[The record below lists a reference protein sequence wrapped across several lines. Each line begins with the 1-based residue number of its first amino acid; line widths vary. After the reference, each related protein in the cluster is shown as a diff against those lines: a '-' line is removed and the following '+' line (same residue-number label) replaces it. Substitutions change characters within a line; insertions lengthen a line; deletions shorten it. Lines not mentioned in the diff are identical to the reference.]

1 MGLLRKKV
9 SKFSLKAAKED
20 TNRPPTPP
28 PQLPPLPGHIL
39 RQEQQQQQQAKD
51 VAAGPSQQHQHHQH
65 QHQQRRRSRSLWSGS
80 DEARLAAGSR
90 LGRRGSLS
98 ATPEPGGAQ
107 PWRSREAWLALH
119 QSPVGAAAAVP
130 TLPVPF
136 GPGGDMP
143 GWRSRGATGG
153 GFFGTAAELDN
164 TIVRNSENSNSDGRR
179 TPVPGTPSRRLRS
192 SPSVPSLAPSPSKLG
207 RLEFAAPPMPSTPSP
222 ARSSPFTP
230 RAMRRRSRSVDS
242 MAAFASPAFE
252 FSTPTEGPSA
262 NSSMLVTPPSA
273 GPTPSLVHSAAERLS
288 PPVHASPLID
298 DHAGSVLER
307 VDSTSS
313 SSDDSEEVIRQAPS
327 TPSRPSRAPARA
339 LPAVPVHALSE
350 DGHVQQHVPPPAFA
364 PRTTSLPSRGRASS
378 VSSSVPTV
386 VPVPVVQ
393 QAVVAQV
400 EGESE
405 TDAEEVD
412 ADGDVIDFSR
422 PAPPPAA
429 HATRPRY
436 SGPSSSSHGHGYP
449 TSSHGHGYPTSSHG
463 HGSLP
468 PSAMPANMVPTP
480 QHAQMYP
487 TAIPIESNPRPPTR
501 TGSSS
506 SYRSH
511 RTGGGPPSR
520 SASSAGHSDRDP
532 HANAVPHTPQAI
544 AHAVNVWRQKSKG
557 KEGREEAEKAMSAAR
572 PPSTD
577 GASRHTRRVPSFGSI
592 RPRASRA
599 DRIEAAMRKQA
610 PGGAEHWAADDKV
623 EPHVAADPFAHA
635 GAWEAPNTYSVYGGI
650 NEFEPPAPIQTE
662 PLFKPPTRLPQLGA
676 RPTTP
681 QMGARPTTPQ
691 MHHQQLRPT
700 TPQMHHPRS
709 MTPQMHHRPTTPQ
722 MHHPPTTPHM
732 QRPSALPYLPQQGH
746 YIPSQGQGHY
756 IPAHRAQ
763 RMQQQQPVGGQG
775 GWI

>member
-39 RQEQQQQQQAKD
+39 RQEQQQQAKD
-51 VAAGPSQQHQHHQH
+51 SAAGPSQQQQ
-65 QHQQRRRSRSLWSGS
+65 QQQRRRSRSLWSGS

-98 ATPEPGGAQ
+98 ATPEPGGGAQ

-143 GWRSRGATGG
+143 GWRSRGAPGG

-164 TIVRNSENSNSDGRR
+164 TIVRNSENSDGRR
-179 TPVPGTPSRRLRS
+179 TPVPGTPSRRLRT

-207 RLEFAAPPMPSTPSP
+207 RLEFAAAPPVPSTPSP
-222 ARSSPFTP
+222 ARSTPFTP

-252 FSTPTEGPSA
+252 FSTPTEGASA
-262 NSSMLVTPPSA
+262 NSSLLVTPPSA

-288 PPVHASPLID
+288 PPVQASPLID

-313 SSDDSEEVIRQAPS
+313 SSDESEEHIRPAPS

-339 LPAVPVHALSE
+339 LPAVPVHAYSE
-350 DGHVQQHVPPPAFA
+350 DGHVQQQIAPPAFA
-364 PRTTSLPSRGRASS
+364 PRTSLPTRGRASS
-378 VSSSVPTV
+378 VTTSVPTV

-393 QAVVAQV
+393 QAVEAHVEVEVEVEV

-405 TDAEEVD
+405 TDAEAD
-412 ADGDVIDFSR
+412 ADGEVIDFSR

-429 HATRPRY
+429 HSTRSRY
-436 SGPSSSSHGHGYP
+436 SGPSSSHGHGYP

-487 TAIPIESNPRPPTR
+487 TAIPIESIPRPPTR

-511 RTGGGPPSR
+511 RTGGPPSR

-557 KEGREEAEKAMSAAR
+557 KEGREEAEKAMSAAQ
-572 PPSTD
+572 PPAAD

-610 PGGAEHWAADDKV
+610 PGGPDHWAADDKV

-662 PLFKPPTRLPQLGA
+662 PLFKPPTRLPQLGGGGGG

-681 QMGARPTTPQ
+681 QMGGRPTTPQ

-709 MTPQMHHRPTTPQ
+709 MTPQMMNHRPTTPQ
-722 MHHPPTTPHM
+722 M
-732 QRPSALPYLPQQGH
+732 QRPSALPYLP
-746 YIPSQGQGHY
+746 QGQGHY

-763 RMQQQQPVGGQG
+763 RMQQPVGGQG